1 MPGNNKQRHCFW
13 QLLLLL
19 VTVGVAGDVMQL
31 LLVIAG
37 VAGGVMQLLLVI
49 AGVAGRLMAVEAAFI
64 GHT

>member
-1 MPGNNKQRHCFW
+1 
-13 QLLLLL
+13 
-19 VTVGVAGDVMQL
+19 MQL

-64 GHT
+64 GHA